1 MKKTIIV
8 SMLVIIYIFGFI
20 IVSSIFADADKQF
33 GVIPIPEPATLIL
46 LGSGLLGIATI
57 GRNWFKR

>member
-1 MKKTIIV
+1 MKKTIIL

-20 IVSSIFADADKQF
+20 VVSSIFANSDKHF
-33 GVIPIPEPATLIL
+33 GVIPVPEPAILIL

-57 GRNWFKR
+57 GRNWFK

>member
-1 MKKTIIV
+1 
-8 SMLVIIYIFGFI
+8 MLAMIYIFGFI

-33 GVIPIPEPATLIL
+33 GVIPIPEPAMLIL
-46 LGSGLLGIATI
+46 LGAGLLGIATI